1 MEAVTLLKR
10 REPLRLTPGHRFA
23 TGRSRGSLFGVSGI
37 DREIQ
42 PVLAFTL
49 PPGYARLKVVR
60 SFDELIGTPFADG
73 VNAICWPRALPGDF
87 REVVEG
93 LGSGEGIVTVDESCL
108 ESLLLSETGKIA
120 RDMLFAD
127 QQMLRTFD
135 LQPNLDCVHGSL
147 REEPEGPFH
156 TDVHSFH
163 IDTATVPA
171 DTYLCT
177 YVGATS
183 ETLRND
189 QAQRRVDIPETRA
202 ELLRLYGGND
212 GGGLLE
218 YLAEDFYDLHYTPL
232 PQARPFS
239 FGVGNLWR
247 IAIEYPGSPVPP
259 CVHRA
264 PLTLPGHPARLLLI
278 S

>member
-1 MEAVTLLKR
+1 MPVSA
-10 REPLRLTPGHRFA
+10 FA
-23 TGRSRGSLFGVSGI
+23 LSPNYTRI
-37 DREIQ
+37 
-42 PVLAFTL
+42 
-49 PPGYARLKVVR
+49 KVVR
-60 SFDELIGTPFADG
+60 SLHELVTTPFADG
-73 VNAICWPRALPGDF
+73 VNAICWPRTLPGDF
-87 REVVEG
+87 REVVEA
-93 LGSGEGIVTVDESCL
+93 LGPGEGIVTVDESCL
-108 ESLLLSETGKIA
+108 EGLAVSDAGKIA
-120 RDMLFAD
+120 RDMLLAD
-127 QQMLRTFD
+127 QLNLRTFD

-147 REEPEGPFH
+147 RQEPEGLFH

-177 YVGATS
+177 YVGAAS
-183 ETLRND
+183 EGLRND
-189 QAQRRVDIPETRA
+189 EAVRRVDVPETRA

-212 GGGLLE
+212 DAGSLE
-218 YLAEDFYDLHYTPL
+218 YLAENFYDLHYAPL

-247 IAIEYPGSPVPP
+247 IAIEYPGCPVPP

-264 PLTLPGHPARLLLI
+264 PLTLPGQPARLLLI

>member
-1 MEAVTLLKR
+1 MIK
-10 REPLRLTPGHRFA
+10 
-23 TGRSRGSLFGVSGI
+23 
-37 DREIQ
+37 
-42 PVLAFTL
+42 PVPPFTL
-49 PPGYARLKVVR
+49 PPGYSRIQVVR
-60 SFDELIGTPFADG
+60 SLDELVTTPFADG
-73 VNAICWPRALPGDF
+73 VNALCWPRTLPGEF
-87 REVVEG
+87 REVVDA

-108 ESLLLSETGKIA
+108 AGLALHDAGKIA
-120 RDMLFAD
+120 RDILLAD
-127 QQMLRTFD
+127 QQSLRAFD

-147 REEPEGPFH
+147 REEPEGLFH

-163 IDTATVPA
+163 VDTATVQA

-183 ETLRND
+183 QGLRND
-189 QAQRRVDIPETRA
+189 EAQRRVGIPETRA

-212 GGGLLE
+212 DAGFLE
-218 YLAEDFYDLHYTPL
+218 YLAENFYDLHYAPL

-247 IAIEYPGSPVPP
+247 IAIKYPSCPVPP

-264 PLTLPGHPARLLLI
+264 PLTLPGQPTRLLLI